1 MRKRLISALAIAL
14 ILTVAGCGGN
24 SSKEASTKNDK
35 GEAKQVFHVAIGSEL
50 PTADVSLAM
59 DNVSVEAMSQF
70 MEGLYEF
77 DVNGDVQPALA
88 AEIAKPSKDGLVYT
102 IKLKEDGKWSNG
114 DNVTAKDFV
123 YSWQRT
129 VDPATAA
136 EQSYYFE
143 GIKNYEAI
151 AKGELP
157 PTELGIKA
165 VNDYELELTLEH
177 PIPYINSLI
186 AIPAFFP
193 MNQKFVE
200 KQGDKFGTSSETTL
214 SNGPFTLEDWNG
226 TSMSWKYVKNDQYRE
241 KDEVDLD
248 EVQMQVIKET
258 SSGINLFK
266 DGQLDDL
273 VISGEFVAHEQDN
286 EALQIR
292 EMPGTYYISYN
303 TKKEILSNLK
313 AREAI
318 SLVIDSDQ
326 IAKNVLNDGSK
337 KATGFVPFGFTN
349 ADNGEDFAED
359 AGELTKTDVKK
370 AKALWAEAKE
380 ELGIDGGDITILASD
395 IDSSKKVSE
404 YLQGVISENL
414 DGLTVK
420 VNAVPFKNRLERSR
434 SGDFDIVLGGWTPVY
449 ADPIDF
455 LNLFKSSNS
464 NNFGKW
470 SDPEY
475 DKLLK
480 EASEDYALDNQKRW
494 DSMLKAQE
502 LLFTEHPVTPLYQIS
517 EVHLVNPKVKG
528 LELGPLGSP
537 YYKKVSI
544 TE

>member
-200 KQGDKFGTSSETTL
+200 EQGDKFGTSSETTL

>member
-200 KQGDKFGTSSETTL
+200 EQGDKFGTSSETTL

-544 TE
+544 IE

>member
-1 MRKRLISALAIAL
+1 MR
-14 ILTVAGCGGN
+14 
-24 SSKEASTKNDK
+24 
-35 GEAKQVFHVAIGSEL
+35 
-50 PTADVSLAM
+50 
-59 DNVSVEAMSQF
+59 
-70 MEGLYEF
+70 
-77 DVNGDVQPALA
+77 
-88 AEIAKPSKDGLVYT
+88 
-102 IKLKEDGKWSNG
+102 EDGKWSNG

-157 PTELGIKA
+157 STELGIKA

-193 MNQKFVE
+193 MNEKFVE
-200 KQGDKFGTSSETTL
+200 EQGDKFGTSSETTL

-241 KDEVDLD
+241 KDAVNLD

-273 VISGEFVAHEQDN
+273 VINGEFVAHEQDN

-349 ADNGEDFAED
+349 ADSGEDFSKD

-370 AKALWAEAKE
+370 AKALWTEAKA
-380 ELGIDGGDITILASD
+380 ELGIDGGEITILASD

-404 YLQGVISENL
+404 YLQGVIAENL

-464 NNFGKW
+464 NNFGQW
-470 SDPEY
+470 NNAQY
-475 DKLLK
+475 DQLLK